1 MHIDVEVERICTGA
15 SIIVCI
21 VVGVNATL
29 SVDDIMPS
37 VLLAGI
43 MVEGVVCA
51 VVDCEVEC
59 VNVGAS

>member
-1 MHIDVEVERICTGA
+1 MQGICARTD
-15 SIIVCI
+15 IIVCI
-21 VVGVNATL
+21 VIGVYATL

-51 VVDCEVEC
+51 VVDCEVEG
-59 VNVGAS
+59 VNIGAS